1 MVAAEVTILPIT
13 DGVGNYNIRCDL
25 VEVYEG
31 NVEDTISLSIDPSN
45 TNTGESTHVF
55 EPVKVTDP
63 YSSSFAV
70 ECQVPRGY
78 AITNIRQVSGSN

>member
-13 DGVGNYNIRCDL
+13 DTAGNYNIRCDL

-31 NVEDTISLSIDPSN
+31 NVEETISLSVNPGN

-55 EPVKVTDP
+55 DPVNVSDA
-63 YSSSFAV
+63 SGSSFAI

-78 AITNIRQVSGSN
+78 AITNIRQVSGN